1 MREMHAP
8 EIAASGWLNT
18 PEPLS
23 LEQLKGRVVVLVA
36 FQARCQGCVNE
47 ALPQAKALWRDFART
62 DAEVIG
68 LHCPFESA
76 SRLDRESLAAMLAAN
91 GIEFPVAMDSEGAQ
105 WQTETFAR
113 YSMQGTPTLVLIGRN
128 GKRRL
133 QKLGHASD
141 EQVRQAIQAL
151 IEEPVSSK
159 NPQ

>member
-18 PEPLS
+18 TEPLS
-23 LEQLKGRVVVLVA
+23 LGRLKGRVVAIYA
-36 FQARCQGCVNE
+36 FQSRCQGCLNE

-62 DAEVIG
+62 HLEVIG

-76 SRLDRESLAAMLAAN
+76 SRLDRASLAAMLAEN
-91 GIEFPVAMDSEGAQ
+91 GIEFPVAMDAEGDL

-128 GKRRL
+128 GKRRF

-141 EQVRQAIQAL
+141 EQVRQAVKAL
-151 IEEPVSSK
+151 IEEPDLS
-159 NPQ
+159 NHAG